1 MTSKRPRPPL
11 DEDSLR
17 EAALRYVSRFATS
30 QGKLLAYLQRKVKE
44 RGWGGEQPADLPA
57 LVERL
62 AALSYVDD
70 SQYAVMKSAALGRR
84 GYGARRINE
93 SLRAAGIAPA
103 DRTDADAQV
112 DAETWIA
119 AERYARRKRVG
130 PYASTMPD
138 PKQREKAIAA
148 FLRAGHSYAIARRWV
163 DAAPGE
169 VPEAEE

>member
-1 MTSKRPRPPL
+1 MTSKRPRAPL

-30 QGKLLAYLQRKVKE
+30 RGKLLAYLQRKIKE

-62 AALSYVDD
+62 AALNYVDD

-84 GYGARRINE
+84 GYGARRISE

-103 DRTDADAQV
+103 DRADADAQV
-112 DAETWIA
+112 DAETWLA

-130 PYASTMPD
+130 PYAAAAPD
-138 PKQREKAIAA
+138 PKQRDKAIAA

>member
-30 QGKLLAYLQRKVKE
+30 RGKLLTYLQRKVKE
-44 RGWGGEQPADLPA
+44 RGWGGEQPPDLPA

-62 AALSYVDD
+62 AELSYVDD

-119 AERYARRKRVG
+119 AERYARRKRIG
-130 PYASTMPD
+130 PYASAVPD

-169 VPEAEE
+169 VPEVEE

>member
-30 QGKLLAYLQRKVKE
+30 RGKLLAYLQRKIKE

-84 GYGARRINE
+84 GFGARRINE

-112 DAETWIA
+112 DAETWVA
-119 AERYARRKRVG
+119 AERYARRKRIG
-130 PYASTMPD
+130 PYAMAVPD
-138 PKQREKAIAA
+138 PKQRDKAIAA

>member
-17 EAALRYVSRFATS
+17 ETALRYVSRFATS
-30 QGKLLAYLQRKVKE
+30 RGKLLAYLQRKIKE
-44 RGWGGEQPADLPA
+44 RGWGGEQPANLPA

-62 AALSYVDD
+62 AELSYVDD

-112 DAETWIA
+112 DAETWVA

-130 PYASTMPD
+130 PYASAVPA
-138 PKQREKAIAA
+138 PKQRDKAIAA

-169 VPEAEE
+169 VPEVEE

>member
-148 FLRAGHSYAIARRWV
+148 FLRAGHSFAIARRWV